1 MATIKKPYF
10 LTLLATCCSL
20 LCMGQIYTDLK
31 DQGYRGPA
39 KLITTKFYSDISY
52 KNKRWTVND
61 SLHPNTILSEHF
73 NKQGNLTLKEINT
86 VYDTSRVKFEYKG
99 DTKSGWTK
107 KDKKGIIL
115 ETAKLMYETP
125 GKFKEIISDFSDSSK
140 TELTYA
146 LDNTGWTKKLE
157 ELRYDSKGAITYH
170 LVSKNEDDRDGKYW
184 RIVNENK
191 LTNETDI
198 FYFTFLAKDKQNNPT
213 TVLVKKNEVVIAI
226 RLVSFIYN
234 TEK

>member
-61 SLHPNTILSEHF
+61 SLHPNTILSEHY
-73 NKQGNLTLKEINT
+73 NRQGNVTLKEINT

-140 TELTYA
+140 TELTYS
-146 LDNTGWTKKLE
+146 LDNTGRTKKLE
-157 ELRYDSKGAITYH
+157 EIRYDSKGVITYH

-198 FYFTFLAKDKQNNPT
+198 FDFTFLAKDKQNNPT

>member
-1 MATIKKPYF
+1 MATKKKPYF
-10 LTLLATCCSL
+10 LTLLATCFWL
-20 LCMGQIYTDLK
+20 LCKAQVYTDLK
-31 DQGYRGPA
+31 DQGYRGPT
-39 KLITTKFYSDISY
+39 KIIITKFYSDISY

-61 SLHPNTILSEHF
+61 SLHPNTILSEHY
-73 NKQGNLTLKEINT
+73 NRQGNVTLKEINT
-86 VYDTSRVKFEYKG
+86 LYDTSRVEFEYKG

-115 ETAKLMYETP
+115 ETAKIIYETP
-125 GKFKEIISDFSDSSK
+125 RKFKEIISDLSDSSI

-198 FYFTFLAKDKQNNPT
+198 FDFTFLAKDKQNNPT